1 MIVANAL
8 PKCHQNS
15 YPLVRNVLMKQW
27 SAFVGP
33 AVAWRASSLEV
44 TACVCEGQAPTVS
57 STAAAAQNP
66 GLNNRLTRAFGSTAT
81 AIINAGADVVA
92 NAPNPNPG
100 MAPPASNLVHLLG
113 PVVSD
118 AADLV
123 LAPVPAPAS
132 MSHLGSGEPTSISS
146 EVASSGAHAPSTR
159 GSSIEG
165 EVQRVARA
173 PAPAPSLAAAAL
185 AQRMP
190 ALQGPHGPLEDA
202 LGYVAGLPGNLGLL
216 PKLPPPGQLPSSSFQ
231 AQQQGLGPQGG
242 PRDGQGGMAGDSQD
256 TPLLGFG
263 RRR

>member
-1 MIVANAL
+1 MV
-8 PKCHQNS
+8 
-15 YPLVRNVLMKQW
+15 KQCL
-27 SAFVGP
+27 AIMGP
-33 AVAWRASSLEV
+33 AVACAASSLEV
-44 TACVCEGQAPTVS
+44 TACVCEGQAPAVS
-57 STAAAAQNP
+57 GSAAAAQNP
-66 GLNNRLTRAFGSTAT
+66 SLNNRLTRAFGSTAT

-100 MAPPASNLVHLLG
+100 VAPPASNLVHLLG
-113 PVVSD
+113 PVASD

-132 MSHLGSGEPTSISS
+132 TPPLGSGGPTSISS
-146 EVASSGAHAPSTR
+146 EAASSGVYAPSTR

-165 EVQRVARA
+165 EVERAARA
-173 PAPAPSLAAAAL
+173 PAPGPSLAAAAL

-190 ALQGPHGPLEDA
+190 RLQGPHGPLEDA

-242 PRDGQGGMAGDSQD
+242 SLDGQGGTAGASQD
-256 TPLLGFG
+256 IPLLGYG